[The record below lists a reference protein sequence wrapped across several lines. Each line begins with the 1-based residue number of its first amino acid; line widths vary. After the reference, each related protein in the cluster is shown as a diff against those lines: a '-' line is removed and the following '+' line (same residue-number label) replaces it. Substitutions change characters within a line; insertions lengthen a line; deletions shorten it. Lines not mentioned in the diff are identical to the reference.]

1 MSGTSVEHNRR
12 AVYSALSRTFDDR
25 MLIQQCYQVWEQY
38 FSKSTIFRVTKFID
52 GLVKTVGLV
61 NEQRR
66 NLSIALYAD
75 LARSELELP
84 EVPTILRSGTHRPAP
99 EQATPSPINGK
110 PAPDQAGA
118 PSTKSPSAVV
128 FAHLVNAM
136 VERVGKMDA
145 SHIPELIQALRDN
158 GAGIQNNPG
167 LHAKLLRWA
176 DQHFDPAFSPAVVAE
191 NIMTDF
197 VHAVYLSVCEVVGPV
212 QADRILS
219 AARTSAEALPEA
231 ASYPPGQL
239 L

>member
-25 MLIQQCYQVWEQY
+25 MLIQQCYGLWEQY

-75 LARSELELP
+75 LARSELDLP
-84 EVPTILRSGTHRPAP
+84 EVPKMLRAGTQHPAA
-99 EQATPSPINGK
+99 EHATRAPINGK
-110 PAPDQAGA
+110 TTLQEASA
-118 PSTKSPSAVV
+118 PSPKSPSAVV

-145 SHIPELIQALRDN
+145 SHIPELVQALRDN
-158 GAGIQNNPG
+158 AAGIQDNSG
-167 LHAKLLRWA
+167 VHAKLLRWA
-176 DQHFDPAFSPAVVAE
+176 DEHFDPAFSPAVVAE
-191 NIMTDF
+191 SSMTDF

-212 QADRILS
+212 QADKILS

-231 ASYPPGQL
+231 ANYSPGQL